1 MSLRKIT
8 VEDNVYLYKTVTGF
22 GGSTAIATFEITIF
36 LEHYKLTPLKI
47 NFITWEDVY
56 AGNPL
61 STGIKL
67 TRLSNKQEEVVN
79 LNRPKYIRE
88 FVLYGLKMG
97 WNGQNKVDS
106 IDGLKILTSLDY
118 DVSSLHP
125 KGGVII
131 AHGKEY
137 LK

>member
-1 MSLRKIT
+1 MALRKIT
-8 VEDNVYLYKTVTGF
+8 VEDNVYLYKSVTGF
-22 GGSTAIATFEITIF
+22 GGSTDIATFEITIF
-36 LEHYKLTPLKI
+36 LEHCKQTPLKI
-47 NFITWEDVY
+47 NFITWEDAY

-61 STGIKL
+61 STGVKL
-67 TRLSNKQEEVVN
+67 MRSSTKEEEIVN

-88 FVLYGLKMG
+88 FILYGLQMG
-97 WNGQNKVDS
+97 WNGRNKIEP
-106 IDGLKILTSLDY
+106 IDGLKILMSLDY

-125 KGGVII
+125 KDGFII

>member
-1 MSLRKIT
+1 MALRKIT
-8 VEDNVYLYKTVTGF
+8 VEDNVYLYKSVTGF
-22 GGSTAIATFEITIF
+22 GGSTDIATFEITIF

-47 NFITWEDVY
+47 NFITWEDAY

-67 TRLSNKQEEVVN
+67 TRLSTKEEVVN

-88 FVLYGLKMG
+88 FILYGLKLG
-97 WNGQNKVDS
+97 WNGRNKIEP
-106 IDGLKILTSLDY
+106 IDGLKMLMSLDY

-125 KGGVII
+125 KDGFII

>member
-1 MSLRKIT
+1 MALRKIT
-8 VEDNVYLYKTVTGF
+8 VENNVYLYKSVTGL
-22 GGSTAIATFEITIF
+22 GGSIDIATFEITIF

-47 NFITWEDVY
+47 NFITWEDAY

-67 TRLSNKQEEVVN
+67 TRLSTKEEEVVN

-88 FVLYGLKMG
+88 FILYGLKLG
-97 WNGQNKVDS
+97 WNGQNKIEP
-106 IDGLKILTSLDY
+106 IDGLKILMSLDY
-118 DVSSLHP
+118 DVSSLHS
-125 KGGVII
+125 KEGFII

>member
-1 MSLRKIT
+1 MALRKIT
-8 VEDNVYLYKTVTGF
+8 VEDNVYLYKSVTGF

-47 NFITWEDVY
+47 NFITWEDAY

-67 TRLSNKQEEVVN
+67 TKLSTREEEVVN

-88 FVLYGLKMG
+88 FILYGLKMG
-97 WNGQNKVDS
+97 WNGQNKVEP

-118 DVSSLHP
+118 DVSLLHP
-125 KGGVII
+125 KEGVII

>member
-1 MSLRKIT
+1 MALRKIT
-8 VEDNVYLYKTVTGF
+8 VEDNVYLYKSVTGF
-22 GGSTAIATFEITIF
+22 GGSTDIATFEITIF

-47 NFITWEDVY
+47 NFITWEDAY

-67 TRLSNKQEEVVN
+67 TRLSTKEEEVVN

-88 FVLYGLKMG
+88 FILYGLKLG
-97 WNGQNKVDS
+97 WNGQNKIEP
-106 IDGLKILTSLDY
+106 IDGLKILMSLDY

-125 KGGVII
+125 KDGFII
-131 AHGKEY
+131 AQGKEY

>member
-8 VEDNVYLYKTVTGF
+8 VEDKVYLYKSVTGF
-22 GGSTAIATFEITIF
+22 GSSTAIATFEITIF

-47 NFITWEDVY
+47 NFITWEDAY

-67 TRLSNKQEEVVN
+67 TRLSTREEEVVN
-79 LNRPKYIRE
+79 FNRPKYIRE

-125 KGGVII
+125 KEGVII

>member
-1 MSLRKIT
+1 MALRKIT
-8 VEDNVYLYKTVTGF
+8 VEDNAYLYKSVTGF

-47 NFITWEDVY
+47 NFITWEDAY

-67 TRLSNKQEEVVN
+67 TRLSTREEEVVN

-97 WNGQNKVDS
+97 WNGQNKVEP

-125 KGGVII
+125 KEEII
-131 AHGKEY
+131 MAHGKEY

>member
-1 MSLRKIT
+1 MALRKIT
-8 VEDNVYLYKTVTGF
+8 VEDNVYLYKSVTGF
-22 GGSTAIATFEITIF
+22 GGSTDIATFEITIF

-47 NFITWEDVY
+47 NFITWEDAY

-61 STGIKL
+61 STGVKL
-67 TRLSNKQEEVVN
+67 MRLSTKEEEIVN

-88 FVLYGLKMG
+88 FILYGLQMG
-97 WNGQNKVDS
+97 WNGQNKIEP
-106 IDGLKILTSLDY
+106 IDGLKILMSLDY
-118 DVSSLHP
+118 DVSSLYP
-125 KGGVII
+125 KEGFII

>member
-8 VEDNVYLYKTVTGF
+8 VEDKVYLYKSVTGF
-22 GGSTAIATFEITIF
+22 GSSTATATFEITIF

-47 NFITWEDVY
+47 NFITWEDAY

-67 TRLSNKQEEVVN
+67 TRLSTREEEVVN

-97 WNGQNKVDS
+97 WNGQNKVEL

-125 KGGVII
+125 KEGVIM

>member
-1 MSLRKIT
+1 MTLRKIT
-8 VEDNVYLYKTVTGF
+8 IEDNVYLYKTVTGF
-22 GGSTAIATFEITIF
+22 GSSLDIATFEITIF
-36 LEHYKLTPLKI
+36 LENYKLTPLKI
-47 NFITWEDVY
+47 NFITWEDAY

-67 TRLSNKQEEVVN
+67 AKLSTKEEEVVN

-88 FVLYGLKMG
+88 FILYGLNLG
-97 WNGQNKVDS
+97 WNGQNKVES
-106 IDGLKILTSLDY
+106 IDGLKILMSLDY
-118 DVSSLHP
+118 DISYLHP
-125 KGGVII
+125 KEGFII